1 MCTVER
7 QVPLQEWLQEAVRG
21 FQEIKESWGCPT
33 LSALHKDGC
42 LSMATLRKL
51 DPLSPDPSISKETVV
66 AMIGK
71 LMNMAQLLFVGED
84 LARVNAT
91 LASVLAKV
99 VMAYTPLTASDK
111 AKAEERK
118 RIRYRHQNC

>member
-21 FQEIKESWGCPT
+21 FQEILKSWGCTT

-51 DPLSPDPSISKETVV
+51 DPLSPDPSIGKETVV

-91 LASVLAKV
+91 LVSVLAKV
-99 VMAYTPLTASDK
+99 VMACTPLTTSDK